1 MQTARATQASRTT
14 TLMFALFVLT
24 LAGAVG
30 TASAQTYT
38 VLQASN
44 TDVSGPQ
51 DFTYAGY
58 IVQGRDGNLY
68 GLSDGGGT
76 SNNGTFFSVSPTGTE
91 TTLYS
96 FDGTHGAVTDLG
108 LTLGT
113 DSREGASNAAERNAR
128 GVQKALWG
136 LW

>member
-1 MQTARATQASRTT
+1 MQTARGSQFFCTFVS
-14 TLMFALFVLT
+14 MFALFLLT

-38 VLQASN
+38 VLHAFN
-44 TDVSGPQ
+44 TDSAGPQ
-51 DFTYAGY
+51 DFMYAGY

-76 SNNGTFFSVSPTGTE
+76 SGNGTFFRVSPAGTE

-96 FDGTHGAVTDLG
+96 FDGTHASGVFLAWDFFSRVQQVAV
-108 LTLGT
+108 
-113 DSREGASNAAERNAR
+113 N
-128 GVQKALWG
+128 
-136 LW
+136 